1 VADGK
6 CYIDFILLVWTIFF
20 FREQVRACVS
30 LRGKII
36 IISHTNLA
44 HTRKLKQ
51 EKQEKQQQQPPR
63 LAWKPIESK
72 LPTPTPAGDPTSL
85 NNLQPSSTMNPA
97 SLTAWN
103 LMLKTRWLL
112 SFQRDH
118 ATSSTRVS
126 KPRRW
131 SLCTCLR
138 RSNHHWA
145 IKIINYGQ
153 NVKKEN

>member
-85 NNLQPSSTMNPA
+85 NNLQRHTGD
-97 SLTAWN
+97 L
-103 LMLKTRWLL
+103 
-112 SFQRDH
+112 
-118 ATSSTRVS
+118 
-126 KPRRW
+126 PRRW
-131 SLCTCLR
+131 TLR
-138 RSNHHWA
+138 ASPPETWCWKHAGSYPSKGTMPPAAQECRNHVA
-145 IKIINYGQ
+145 DPCAPVCDAATTIGL
-153 NVKKEN
+153 